1 MEHGRHIKVL
11 GVGSPEKLR
20 SVAGV
25 ERFLVDLVSALGMRC
40 LREPHTYEVEE
51 EIEKLGVEPFE
62 DEGGVTGVAVLS
74 TSHCAIHTWPL
85 RSFFVMDVYS
95 CRDFD
100 EAIVRKIVSQR
111 FDTKR
116 LRITDLTFSLE
127 PDFEDDA
134 VAVEAELRA

>member
-11 GVGSPEKLR
+11 GVGSPDKLR

-25 ERFLVDLVSALGMRC
+25 ELFLTDLVEALGMRC
-40 LREPHTYEVEE
+40 LGPSHTYEVLE

-62 DEGGVTGVAVLS
+62 DEGGVTGIVVLS

-100 EAIVRKIVSQR
+100 ESIVREIVASR
-111 FDTKR
+111 FDAHK
-116 LRITDLTFSLE
+116 LRITDLTFALD
-127 PDFEDDA
+127 PIFEEDA
-134 VAVEAELRA
+134 LPAETELRV